1 MVFPLKS
8 CPSRPVSYTHLT
20 FAVKAGYDRF
30 PGQRG
35 YPAIEE
41 IPVFQVTDTVRAQ
54 EYVKHHFERLI
65 GWKDR

>member
-1 MVFPLKS
+1 M
-8 CPSRPVSYTHLT
+8 T